1 MKKYSVIYADPPWR
15 YKMYN
20 GNGKIERHYPTM
32 KLDEIKSLPIR
43 ELADKDCILFLW
55 TTLPMIQEALHVIN
69 AWGFE
74 YKTTAF
80 VWVKPTRHSDGIF
93 WGMGHW
99 TRSNVEI
106 CMLATRGHPRRKAK
120 NIHQVIVSHVE
131 EHSKKPAEARRRI
144 EALMGDVPR
153 VELFA
158 RQSPPG
164 WDVWGNEVVS
174 DIILA
179 EKSGEITDD
188 PTALS

>member
-15 YKMYN
+15 YKMYK
-20 GNGKIERHYPTM
+20 GNGKIEKHYPTM
-32 KLDEIKSLPIR
+32 ELDEIKALPVK

-55 TTLPMIQEALHVIN
+55 ATLPMIPEALQVIK

-80 VWVKPTRHSDGIF
+80 VWVKLSRHSDGIF
-93 WGMGHW
+93 WGMGYW

-106 CMLATRGHPRRKAK
+106 CMLATKG
-120 NIHQVIVSHVE
+120 Q
-131 EHSKKPAEARRRI
+131 HSKKPAEARRRI
-144 EALMGDVPR
+144 EALIGDVPR
-153 VELFA
+153 IELFA

-174 DIILA
+174 DITMDKLV
-179 EKSGEITDD
+179 S
-188 PTALS
+188 P